1 MGFKLLFLIFF
12 YNFVNIYGFN
22 LCVVGG
28 SSGLGREI
36 IYQAIEKDLKILTLT
51 NNPNNIKIPYRGG
64 GLNNK
69 NSNLLLRSSNL
80 EIDSYDNY
88 IDYNF
93 SNIIFT
99 TGAKPFQNDY
109 SDIITKNILSCKS
122 FNFDNIVLLSA
133 YGVGDSLTDSNPG
146 IKIMNNLYL
155 QDVYRAKNEQE
166 KMLEN
171 YKKQNPKTNINILR
185 PKALSYGI
193 NLYAA
198 KSRETLASEI
208 IDVLNF

>member
-12 YNFVNIYGFN
+12 YNFLNTYGFN

-36 IYQAIEKDLKILTLT
+36 IYQAIEKDLKVLTLT
-51 NNPNNIKIPYRGG
+51 NNPDNIKLPYRGG

-69 NSNLLLRSSNL
+69 KTNLLLRSCNL
-80 EIDSYDNY
+80 KITNY
-88 IDYNF
+88 YNFNSYNF
-93 SNIIFT
+93 SNIVFT
-99 TGAKPFQNDY
+99 TGAKPWKDDY
-109 SDIITKNILSCKS
+109 SDIITKNILSCES

-133 YGVGDSLTDSNPG
+133 YGVGDSLADSNIG

-171 YKKQNPKTNINILR
+171 YKIQNPNTKVNILR
-185 PKALSYGI
+185 PKALTYGDSI
-193 NLYAA
+193 FIG
-198 KSRETLASEI
+198 KSRESLASEI
-208 IDVLNF
+208 LDLFDF

>member
-12 YNFVNIYGFN
+12 YNFLNIYGFN

-51 NNPNNIKIPYRGG
+51 NNPDNIKLPYRGG

-69 NSNLLLRSSNL
+69 KTNLLLRSCNL
-80 EIDSYDNY
+80 KITNY
-88 IDYNF
+88 NNFNNYNF
-93 SNIIFT
+93 SNIVFT
-99 TGAKPFQNDY
+99 TGAKPWKHDY
-109 SDIITKNILSCKS
+109 SDIITKNILSCES

-133 YGVGDSLTDSNPG
+133 YGVGDSLTDSNLG

-171 YKKQNPKTNINILR
+171 YKIQNPKTNVNILR
-185 PKALSYGI
+185 PKALSYGNSI
-193 NLYAA
+193 FIGR
-198 KSRETLASEI
+198 SRQSLASEI
-208 IDVLNF
+208 IRFLNF

>member
-12 YNFVNIYGFN
+12 YNFLNIYGFN

-109 SDIITKNILSCKS
+109 SDIITKNILSSKS
-122 FNFDNIVLLSA
+122 FNFYNIVLLSA

-155 QDVYRAKNEQE
+155 QDFYRAKNEQE
-166 KMLEN
+166 KTLEN
-171 YKKQNPKTNINILR
+171 YKKQNSKR
-185 PKALSYGI
+185 K
-193 NLYAA
+193 
-198 KSRETLASEI
+198 R
-208 IDVLNF
+208 